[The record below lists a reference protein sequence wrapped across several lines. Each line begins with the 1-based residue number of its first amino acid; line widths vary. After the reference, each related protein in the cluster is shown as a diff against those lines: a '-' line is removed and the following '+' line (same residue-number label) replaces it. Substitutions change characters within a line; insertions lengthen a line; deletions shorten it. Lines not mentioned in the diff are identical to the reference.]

1 MRRSENL
8 KAVMVTTQNIFS
20 QVEAETEKVRF
31 SIQELSNLQT
41 EIQVFV
47 EELNSMKVCH

>member
-1 MRRSENL
+1 
-8 KAVMVTTQNIFS
+8 
-20 QVEAETEKVRF
+20 VRF

-47 EELNSMKVCH
+47 EELNSMKVCHWFRVFSSIWAYVCSR